1 MDQHDDG
8 AGARYA
14 KLEARLEILLCRL
27 DEMTQEVAVI
37 KQQQS
42 DILEYVKITAKKK

>member
-1 MDQHDDG
+1 VDQHDDG